1 MYSRAVV
8 ISFLLALFLVVPWV
22 SQGASTASPTGTIR
36 IGVTA
41 EAAGLDPQLSGAIS
55 DVPVMNQ
62 IFDTLMRYDLRG
74 KLHPWLAK
82 SYKQVNKTT
91 YRFTLRTGVKFQDGS
106 TMTARDVRFS
116 LLRARDPRLTIPFR
130 YVEDI
135 KGVRVVNS
143 RTVDVNLKKPN
154 RQFIHALSA
163 FQTAIVPERIVK
175 ARGNSFKV
183 RPVGTGPFQLVQ
195 WVKDDHITLR
205 ANKHYFLGAPR
216 LAEVRF
222 MTIPDPNTLVL
233 NLQSNAIDIAA
244 EVPAE
249 SYQRLKAQKN
259 IVVKSRPTL
268 AYYGLWLNQAKTGNK
283 AKRVNGP
290 FSDVRVRQALWHAVR
305 WSSVYK
311 SAVPFP
317 AYGNRAYCFV
327 PPASKFAFKNCKAD
341 WPQPEY
347 NPDLARRLLTQ
358 AGYPKGFKTSIE
370 YWQKASEKM
379 AIPMQAD
386 LDAVGIQLSLQFE
399 PLGTLVDDLFSNNYD
414 LMLLLWNGQDN
425 PDPYGWLDVQFN
437 TKYFGSSGNQAF
449 YQNPRV
455 DSLLNRAEAS
465 AGKKRLNLYRQAHR
479 MVAQTIGQIPI
490 HTINTVMAWS
500 TRVKGFGLDS
510 FTGWNGGV
518 VRLWQP
524 PYAEVSVKK

>member
-1 MYSRAVV
+1 MCTRSLVTSLLLVLVLAVP
-8 ISFLLALFLVVPWV
+8 SA
-22 SQGASTASPTGTIR
+22 SQGAATASPAGTIR

-55 DVPVMNQ
+55 DVPVLYQ
-62 IFDTLMRYDLRG
+62 IFDTLVRYDLRG
-74 KLHPWLAK
+74 KLHPWLAT

-91 YRFTLRTGVKFQDGS
+91 YRFILRTNVRFQDGS
-106 TMTARDVRFS
+106 KMTAQDVRFS
-116 LLRARDPRLTIPFR
+116 LLRARDPHLTIPFR

-135 KGVRVVNS
+135 KSVKVVNS
-143 RTVDVNLKKPN
+143 RTVDVHLKKRD
-154 RQFIHALSA
+154 RQFLHALSA
-163 FQTAIVPERIVK
+163 LQTAIVPEKVVK
-175 ARGNSFKV
+175 ARGNAFKV

-205 ANKHYFLGAPR
+205 ANKRYFLGAPR

-233 NLQSNAIDIAA
+233 DLQSNAIDIAA
-244 EVPAE
+244 EVPSE
-249 SYQRLKAQKN
+249 SFQRLQRQKN
-259 IVVKSRPTL
+259 LVVKSRPSL
-268 AYYGLWLNQAKTGNK
+268 AYYGVWMNQAKTGNK

-305 WSSVYK
+305 WNNVYK

-317 AYGNRAYCFV
+317 AYGNRAYCFL
-327 PPASKFAFKNCKAD
+327 PPASKFAFKNCKSD

-347 NPDLARRLLTQ
+347 NPSLARQLLAQ
-358 AGYPKGFKTSIE
+358 AGYPQGFKTSIE

-386 LDAVGIQLSLQFE
+386 LAAVGIQLSLDFE
-399 PLGTLVDDLFSNNYD
+399 PLANLVDDLFSNNYD

-425 PDPYGWLDVQFN
+425 PDPYGWLNVQFN
-437 TKYFGSSGNQAF
+437 TKYFGSSGDQAF
-449 YQNPRV
+449 YQNPKV
-455 DSLLNRAEAS
+455 DALLNRAEAS
-465 AGKKRLNLYRQAHR
+465 DGKKRLKLYRQAQR
-479 MVAQTIGQIPI
+479 IIAQTVGQIPI

-500 TRVKGFGLDS
+500 TRVRGFGLDN
-510 FTGWNGGV
+510 FVGWNGGV

-524 PYAEVSVKK
+524 PYAEVSVKR